1 MVISSNV
8 LINFRYFQNCIRSNL
23 TKFNILKLFK
33 DAFKIYDN
41 HDNTI
46 QSNQIFKNTSFAN
59 SASIWIKFLKP
70 LFFSGLHT
78 KFGFPHYSPYCVWHN
93 EPKLKQFY
101 LKKVWDMPAFLNKKN
116 TGPKL
121 NFHGCLAVSHKSKN
135 SKIIAVKRLFL
146 K

>member
-116 TGPKL
+116 TGPNWTFMGAWLSPTKVKTVKL
-121 NFHGCLAVSHKSKN
+121 
-135 SKIIAVKRLFL
+135 
-146 K
+146 

>member
-8 LINFRYFQNCIRSNL
+8 LINFRYFQNCIRYNL

-101 LKKVWDMPAFLNKKN
+101 LKKS
-116 TGPKL
+116 GI
-121 NFHGCLAVSHKSKN
+121 CL
-135 SKIIAVKRLFL
+135 LFL
-146 K
+146 TKKILAQNWTFMGAWLSPTKVKTVKL

>member
-8 LINFRYFQNCIRSNL
+8 LINFRYFQNCIRYNL

-70 LFFSGLHT
+70 LFFSVLQT

-116 TGPKL
+116 TGPNWTFMGAWLSPTKVKTVKL
-121 NFHGCLAVSHKSKN
+121 
-135 SKIIAVKRLFL
+135 
-146 K
+146 